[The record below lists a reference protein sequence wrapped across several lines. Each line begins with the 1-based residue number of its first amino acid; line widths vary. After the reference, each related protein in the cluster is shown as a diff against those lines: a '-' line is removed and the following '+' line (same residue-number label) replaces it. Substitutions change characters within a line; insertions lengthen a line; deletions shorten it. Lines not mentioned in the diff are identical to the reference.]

1 MMIMTLAVG
10 MTMIIIIAV
19 ANKVANIKWIIHADD
34 NNDNI
39 SISSACVREK
49 FIWLIKERQA
59 MSVNES

>member
-1 MMIMTLAVG
+1 

-19 ANKVANIKWIIHADD
+19 ANKVANIKWIIHGDD

-39 SISSACVREK
+39 SISSSCVREK
-49 FIWLIKERQA
+49 FIWLIRERQA